1 MAKVIQSYTEVVA
14 LAADQF
20 NAVTLA
26 QNERAKNILACFKP
40 GQFIPVHAPGVDL
53 SLVILE
59 GSGRL
64 AAGDQETLFRA
75 GTTAFIAAGEKR
87 GLQAET
93 QTVAFFVVTPP
104 PTMADHTGVAAGIQ
118 RGSWQPA

>member
-1 MAKVIQSYTEVVA
+1 MAKVIQAYTEVVA

-53 SLVILE
+53 SLVIL
-59 GSGRL
+59 
-64 AAGDQETLFRA
+64 
-75 GTTAFIAAGEKR
+75 
-87 GLQAET
+87 
-93 QTVAFFVVTPP
+93 VC
-104 PTMADHTGVAAGIQ
+104 
-118 RGSWQPA
+118 